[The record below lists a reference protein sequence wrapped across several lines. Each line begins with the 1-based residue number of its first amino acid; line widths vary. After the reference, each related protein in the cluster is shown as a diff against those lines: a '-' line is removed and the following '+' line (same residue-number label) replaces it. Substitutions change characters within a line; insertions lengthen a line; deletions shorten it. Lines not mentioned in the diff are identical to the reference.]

1 MLVPI
6 VGTRSKAI
14 GSVCCIPGS
23 FFLLPAIGCLAR
35 ELLLPLVLARLL
47 AEKLLL
53 EPCVP
58 VVLDVI
64 IRPSLQLCRYYRP
77 PTPIERM
84 FSLEFRS

>member
-6 VGTRSKAI
+6 VGTSSKAI
-14 GSVCCIPGS
+14 GSVCVPGS
-23 FFLLPAIGCLAR
+23 FLFLPDIGCLAR

-47 AEKLLL
+47 AEQLLL

-64 IRPSLQLCRYYRP
+64 IRPPRQLCRYYRP
-77 PTPIERM
+77 PTPTSCM
-84 FSLEFRS
+84 VSLEFRS